1 MALLKT
7 TVVGLLSGFI
17 AGFLVTGIGGRIV
30 MRLIAVV
37 DPYTQPK
44 FTSDT
49 LFLVIFFA
57 LLAGAIFGAPGG
69 LLFIATRRWL
79 PGNHYWKGVIFG
91 LILLLVSGGFF
102 FSLDHEEDFFL
113 FDPPLFGISLFAALY
128 IVYGFMV
135 GVITEQFVRYVPAPL
150 PRRQTLI
157 ATYIILALLCLFG
170 ILQNIQ
176 AIGAI
181 LRAAG

>member
-1 MALLKT
+1 MTFLKT
-7 TVVGLLSGFI
+7 AAIGLVSGFM
-17 AGFLVTGIGGRIV
+17 AGVLVTGIGGRIV

-44 FTSDT
+44 FTSGT
-49 LFLVIFFA
+49 LFLVVFFA
-57 LLAGAIFGAPGG
+57 VLAGAIFGAPGG
-69 LLFIATRRWL
+69 LLFIVTRQWL
-79 PGNHYWKGVIFG
+79 PGNRYWKGMIFG

-135 GVITEQFVRYVPAPL
+135 GAIIEQFVRYVPAPP
-150 PRRQTLI
+150 PRRQTRI
-157 ATYIILALLCLFG
+157 ATYIILAILCLFG